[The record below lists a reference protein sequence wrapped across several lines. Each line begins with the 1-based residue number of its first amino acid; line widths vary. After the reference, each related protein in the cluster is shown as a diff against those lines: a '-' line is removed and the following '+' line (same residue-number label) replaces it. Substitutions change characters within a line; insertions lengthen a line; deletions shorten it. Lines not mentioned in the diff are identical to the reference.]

1 MPLGTPLSFDEPSSF
16 PWASA
21 ALLALP
27 SFGLALGAGAV
38 GALSIPGILMLV
50 AAVAYMA
57 VDLVVLQPKLERNLW
72 KPGIAEVTLEEFL
85 QTASAFETIE
95 EVAEELHHAINQ
107 VADEPTEVALVAPR
121 GGGGIRMVSTSSRLA
136 EVDIGDRSAA
146 FSWLGQS
153 EEPLWRGA
161 LEGNEDVGGR
171 DTAALMDLVEAEVLV
186 PLLHRGDLLGLILI
200 GSRQFRKSHQREFLK
215 GLRTYATTA
224 LANTFLGAEAQGR
237 KGVTKTLGLA
247 NAIQESLMP
256 EEKPVRRPTWELSGL
271 FRPMA
276 ACGGDLWGWRE
287 VADNKVLIVVADA
300 TGHGAGPAL
309 LSAVAKGTMDAYAHV
324 TGAACDPGE
333 LLATLN
339 QAILRVGQRAF
350 MMTAFAV
357 VIDVRKREMQFAN
370 AAQNFPF
377 LIRGDALEALV
388 VRGDQLGAKSGAT
401 FQNHT
406 TRIAP
411 GDTIL
416 LYTDGI
422 VEAGEPV
429 TEPFGERRF
438 RRLVQGMGSVAAA
451 HIPNRILHEV
461 ENFLEGQ
468 VIHDD
473 VTLVAF
479 ELVGDGASRL

>member
-1 MPLGTPLSFDEPSSF
+1 LSIDEPSRF

-21 ALLALP
+21 GLLALP
-27 SFGLALGAGAV
+27 SIGLVIGAGALGV
-38 GALSIPGILMLV
+38 DTVAGMILLGVSIFYMGI
-50 AAVAYMA
+50 
-57 VDLVVLQPKLERNLW
+57 DLLLLQPKLEHRLLAA
-72 KPGIAEVTLEEFL
+72 GVAEITLEEFL

-95 EVAEELHHAINQ
+95 EVAEELHHAINR
-107 VADEPTEVALVAPR
+107 VSGESTEVALVAPQ
-121 GGGGIRMVSTSSRLA
+121 GGGGIRMVSTSLRLSD
-136 EVDIGDRSAA
+136 VDIGDRSDA
-146 FSWLGQS
+146 FAWLGDS
-153 EEPLWRGA
+153 EEPLYRRG
-161 LEGNEDVGGR
+161 LDGNEDVGGQ
-171 DTAALMDLVEAEVLV
+171 DAAALMDLVGAEVLV

-200 GSRQFRKSHQREFLK
+200 GSRQFRRKDQRDFLN
-215 GLRTYATTA
+215 GLRTYATIA

-237 KGVTKTLGLA
+237 IGVTKILGLA

-256 EEKPVRRPTWELSGL
+256 EEKPIRRPGWEMCGL

-287 VADNKVLIVVADA
+287 LPNHKLLIVIADA

-309 LSAVAKGTMDAYAHV
+309 LSAVAKGTMDAYAQV
-324 TGAACDPGE
+324 KGADCDPGE

-350 MMTAFAV
+350 MMTAFAM
-357 VIDVRKREMQFAN
+357 VIDVRSKEMEFAN

-377 LIRGDALEALV
+377 LIRGDVLEALV
-388 VRGDQLGAKSGAT
+388 VRGDQLGAKAGAR
-401 FQNHT
+401 FQNHKSKLF
-406 TRIAP
+406 A

-438 RRLVQGMGSVAAA
+438 RRLVQSLGPVAAA
-451 HIPNRILHEV
+451 NIPNRILQDV
-461 ENFLEGQ
+461 EKFLEGQ
-468 VIHDD
+468 AIHDD
-473 VTLVAF
+473 VTMVAF
-479 ELVGDGASRL
+479 ELLADGASNL